1 MSTVAWIIL
10 LVLLIPMLG
19 LLAFVIIAASL
30 VRIPSGSIGLV
41 MAKGKATDTAL
52 LPGSHFVFAIRRR
65 MVEEYPSTELAY
77 RAGGQDEPEATES
90 GPGAVLD
97 RSGPRNRFKHL
108 DQAGPALTV
117 TLGDRTTAT
126 VSFTVRFV
134 LLPEYLR
141 QVHERFGPNGL
152 FGIVRDEASRAV
164 MNKLSDPEFGVDNLF
179 GAARE
184 SAEEGLADVVGR
196 ALEADGIRVT
206 KFVLGAV
213 DLGRTGDVIQATVR
227 ARHELEREQAE
238 AATRLARALN
248 DAELQEKLTGSGE
261 VAWRYRE
268 TDLWRDLVQR
278 TGAVSVALRA
288 GPGSPAISITGVDEP
303 GTEGQTQPVTAS

>member
-1 MSTVAWIIL
+1 MSTIAWIIL
-10 LVLLIPMLG
+10 LVLLLPMLAV
-19 LLAFVIIAASL
+19 LAFVIIVASL
-30 VRIPSGSIGLV
+30 VRVPSGSIGLV
-41 MAKGKATDTAL
+41 MAKGKATDKAL
-52 LPGSHFVFAIRRR
+52 LPGAHFVPAIRRR
-65 MVEEYPSTELAY
+65 LVQEYPSTELAY
-77 RAGGQDEPEATES
+77 RAGGQDEIENTES
-90 GPGAVLD
+90 ERGRPLE
-97 RSGPRNRFKHL
+97 RSGPPSRFKHL
-108 DQAGPALTV
+108 DQSGPSLIV

-134 LLPEYLR
+134 LLPENLR

-164 MNKLSDPEFGVDNLF
+164 MNRLADPEFSVDNLF

-184 SAEEGLADVVGR
+184 TAEDGLAEVVGR
-196 ALEADGIRVT
+196 SLEADGIRVT
-206 KFVLGAV
+206 KFVLGTV
-213 DLGRTGDVIQATVR
+213 DLGRTGEVIQATVR

-248 DAELQEKLTGSGE
+248 DVELQEKLTSSGDA
-261 VAWRYRE
+261 AWRYRE

-288 GPGSPAISITGVDEP
+288 GPASPAMGVTAVDELGP
-303 GTEGQTQPVTAS
+303 DGQQVAT

>member
-1 MSTVAWIIL
+1 MSTIAWIIL

-19 LLAFVIIAASL
+19 LLIFVFVMASL
-30 VRIPSGSIGLV
+30 VRVPSGSIGLV

-52 LPGSHFVFAIRRR
+52 LPGAHFVPAIRRR

-77 RAGGQDEPEATES
+77 RAGGQDEPEPTES
-90 GPGAVLD
+90 ARGRALD
-97 RSGPRNRFKHL
+97 QSGPRNRFKHL
-108 DQAGPALTV
+108 DQAGPAVTV

-134 LLPEYLR
+134 LLPEHLR

-152 FGIVRDEASRAV
+152 FGIVRDEAGRAV
-164 MNKLSDPEFGVDNLF
+164 MNWLSDPEFSIDKLF
-179 GAARE
+179 GAGRE
-184 SAEEGLADVVGR
+184 TTEDGLADVVGR

-213 DLGRTGDVIQATVR
+213 DLGRTGEVIQATVR

-238 AATRLARALN
+238 AATRLVRALN
-248 DAELQEKLTGSGE
+248 DVELQEKLTSSGDA
-261 VAWRYRE
+261 AWRYRE

-278 TGAVSVALRA
+278 TGTVSVALRA
-288 GPGSPAISITGVDEP
+288 GPGSAPIGVTAIDEP
-303 GTEGQTQPVTAS
+303 GAGDQPATSS